1 MGTYVTSDI
10 PYVGQA
16 LHANIFFIS
25 WTQKARK
32 AWKKDGKHGKNMK
45 SVLVVNPLHFFVVPQ
60 KVL

>member
-25 WTQKARK
+25 WTQKAWK
-32 AWKKDGKHGKNMK
+32 AQKKHGKNMK
-45 SVLVVNPLHFFVVPQ
+45 IILAVNPLHFFVMPQ